1 MKMLMENWNQFINE
15 GDEDETIDLKLKQL
29 EQELKNSGLPDDVA
43 DDVVDAVE
51 DEKKG
56 SYVMGLHAT
65 ETLEEAK
72 MPSIETILNTA
83 GVATFASAFMKG
95 YQIVQEMGVNADG
108 VAEALQQAMLP
119 SLGAAAA
126 LTTASFILTVL
137 SHKEK
142 DPYKDP
148 MREQKEEDEEMSLE
162 DLIRNLK
169 VEDVV
174 SAVNNWAKGG
184 KHTMDDLHMHLGKMM
199 SEGIEKTKGGKYYAT
214 SKSGRRLSKKSKTK
228 DAALDQLAAVEA
240 SKAERKK

>member
-29 EQELKNSGLPDDVA
+29 EQELEDRGLPADVA
-43 DDVVDAVE
+43 DEVVDAVE
-51 DEKKG
+51 KEKKG

-95 YQIVQEMGVNADG
+95 YQIVQEMGINADG

-148 MREQKEEDEEMSLE
+148 VKEEMKEMSDVEEKILDVLQ
-162 DLIRNLK
+162 DLSAPDI
-169 VEDVV
+169 VV
-174 SAVNNWAKGG
+174 ALVNWVKGG
-184 KHTMDDLHMHLGKMM
+184 EHTMKDLHMHLGKMM
-199 SEGIEKTKGGKYYAT
+199 S
-214 SKSGRRLSKKSKTK
+214 
-228 DAALDQLAAVEA
+228 
-240 SKAERKK
+240 

>member
-1 MKMLMENWNQFINE
+1 MKMLMENWNQFLNE

-29 EQELKNSGLPDDVA
+29 EQELEDRGLPADVA
-43 DDVVDAVE
+43 DEVVDAVK
-51 DEKKG
+51 DEEKSG
-56 SYVMGLHAT
+56 RFVMGLHAT

-108 VAEALQQAMLP
+108 VAETLQQAMLP

-126 LTTASFILTVL
+126 LTTASFILTIL

-148 MREQKEEDEEMSLE
+148 MKEEMKEMSNDEEEIL
-162 DLIRNLK
+162 DLLQDLSAPDI
-169 VEDVV
+169 VV
-174 SAVNNWAKGG
+174 ALVNWVKGG

-199 SEGIEKTKGGKYYAT
+199 S
-214 SKSGRRLSKKSKTK
+214 
-228 DAALDQLAAVEA
+228 
-240 SKAERKK
+240 

>member
-29 EQELKNSGLPDDVA
+29 EQELEKRGLPDDVA

-95 YQIVQEMGVNADG
+95 YQIVQEMGINADG

-148 MREQKEEDEEMSLE
+148 MREQKEEDEEMSLRE
-162 DLIRNLK
+162 LMDELNDESLFDALK
-169 VEDVV
+169 
-174 SAVNNWAKGG
+174 NWAKGE

-199 SEGIEKTKGGKYYAT
+199 SEGIEKVGGKYYAT
-214 SKSGRRLSKKSKTK
+214 SKTGRRLSKKPKTK
-228 DAALDQLAAVEA
+228 EAALDQLAAVEA
-240 SKAERKK
+240 SKAERGK